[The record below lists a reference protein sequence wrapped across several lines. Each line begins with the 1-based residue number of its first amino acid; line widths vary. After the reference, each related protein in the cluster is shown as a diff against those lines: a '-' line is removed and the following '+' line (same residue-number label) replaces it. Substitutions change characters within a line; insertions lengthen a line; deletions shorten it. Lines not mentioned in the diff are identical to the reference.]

1 MRVEIIEGSEAIER
15 LRPEWDAIYDADPE
29 AHYFLSWSWL
39 NGYLAPWGREAFV
52 LAARPDTDGASYV
65 ALLPLRLRTKEG
77 SNTEFCNEINLA
89 GNYIS
94 DYAGFLCRPGFE
106 EQALPALAARVQQ
119 LNWRRLRLENFCA
132 SEQRAELFLR
142 GFSADTFETTQSS
155 LVNPDGTDNSI
166 CPSVTLPEDWDRYL
180 ETKVSSNTRQKIRRF
195 LRQVESSE
203 AWRITHANADTVA
216 RDIDLLLMLW
226 TQRWAG
232 QKGKRLQAILNADR
246 RALRQAFAAGTLFM
260 PVLWQGDRAICAFA
274 ILIDDRKKT
283 YNFYIGGRDESVKG
297 PPVGLVLHAY
307 AIRHAIANGIARY
320 DFLRGNE
327 PYKYSFGC
335 EERRIK
341 SLFLTTKDHRN
352 LGGKLDARSVPL
364 VLRRAFELHQAD
376 RLDEAER
383 AYRQVL
389 DVDPH
394 HAKALHLLGTV
405 AAKRG
410 DHVTAVKQFRLLVS
424 LRPDVV
430 ATWYE
435 LGKSLQVRGAWAE
448 AADAYCELISRQAT
462 HPQVYCNLGQVLL
475 KLDQLDHAVTAFE
488 AALGLKADYADAIV
502 GRSEA
507 LGVRGTISRSKAAQ
521 RASRHAAVGERVA
534 KIAAIAAAARQ
545 FNEAKI
551 ASRSPSSQDA
561 GVGSLAHSWQPA
573 ASPLHLWAGG
583 KNRVLH

>member
-1 MRVEIIEGSEAIER
+1 
-15 LRPEWDAIYDADPE
+15 
-29 AHYFLSWSWL
+29 
-39 NGYLAPWGREAFV
+39 
-52 LAARPDTDGASYV
+52 
-65 ALLPLRLRTKEG
+65 
-77 SNTEFCNEINLA
+77 
-89 GNYIS
+89 
-94 DYAGFLCRPGFE
+94 
-106 EQALPALAARVQQ
+106 
-119 LNWRRLRLENFCA
+119 
-132 SEQRAELFLR
+132 
-142 GFSADTFETTQSS
+142 
-155 LVNPDGTDNSI
+155 
-166 CPSVTLPEDWDRYL
+166 
-180 ETKVSSNTRQKIRRF
+180 
-195 LRQVESSE
+195 
-203 AWRITHANADTVA
+203 
-216 RDIDLLLMLW
+216 
-226 TQRWAG
+226 
-232 QKGKRLQAILNADR
+232 
-246 RALRQAFAAGTLFM
+246 M
-260 PVLWQGDRAICAFA
+260 PVLWQGDRAICVFAF
-274 ILIDDRKKT
+274 LIDDRKKT

-307 AIRHAIANGIARY
+307 AIRHAIANGIAKY

-335 EERRIK
+335 EERHIR
-341 SLFLTTKDHRN
+341 SLFVTTKDHRN

-430 ATWYE
+430 TTWYE

-462 HPQVYCNLGQVLL
+462 YPQVYCNLGQVLL

-507 LGVRGTISRSKAAQ
+507 FGSRRDFAIESRAARIPACRRGRTRRKDRRDHRCRPTVQRSEDCKPVAKQPKRRSGLTGA
-521 RASRHAAVGERVA
+521 RVA
-534 KIAAIAAAARQ
+534 PSCQSTSSVGWRQ
-545 FNEAKI
+545 KSGPALAEPPGPGQRQ
-551 ASRSPSSQDA
+551 ASAP
-561 GVGSLAHSWQPA
+561 
-573 ASPLHLWAGG
+573 
-583 KNRVLH
+583 